1 MRTKESILAA
11 GMAAIVFLT
20 GLSLMSA
27 PAADKAAKPFS
38 LPKTAHLSLNALK
51 DKVKG
56 GWAGQTIGCTF
67 GGPTEFGYQGTII
80 HDYQPI
86 PWSDASIATAFKF
99 NPGLYDDVY
108 MDLTLVEIFKKE
120 GLDAPAASFAK
131 AFAGAEYPLWHAN
144 QMARYN
150 ILRGLLPP
158 LSGDWRNNPHA
169 DDIDFQIESDFAG
182 LMSPGLPNTAA
193 DICDKVGHIMN
204 FGDGWYGGV
213 YVAAMYSLAFVSS
226 DIEFIVEEAL
236 KTIPPETTFA
246 RTMSDVI
253 QGHGENP
260 ADWKTTWFRVLK
272 RWGDDVGC
280 PEGVFSSF
288 DIDAKMNCAWVVLG
302 LLYGGGD
309 FGRTIDISARC
320 GDDSDC
326 NPATAGGIL
335 GTMLGYEK
343 ISEAWKKGLADIDR
357 QPFPYTTLSLQD
369 VYRLSAEQALENIRR
384 NGGRVGANDVEL
396 AVQAP
401 KPVKTEVSFPG
412 HFPVEKRRL
421 GAELRDSASFAFD
434 GIGFAVNG
442 EALCGEGQ
450 KYVLKVEMTI
460 DGGKAAVWD
469 LPTEGLVR
477 NPTPFWAYSLR
488 SGRHEVRFKVLNP
501 EAKARVRLDD
511 VIIYSDAP
519 RGTKGVRQ

>member
-1 MRTKESILAA
+1 MRMKESMLAA
-11 GMAAIVFLT
+11 GLAAVVFLA
-20 GLSLMSA
+20 GLSLTSA
-27 PAADKAAKPFS
+27 PATDKAANLSS
-38 LPKTAHLSLNALK
+38 LPKTAHLTMDSLK

-67 GGPTEFGYQGTII
+67 GGPTEFRYQGTFI

-86 PWSDASIATAFKF
+86 SWSDSSISAAFKSD
-99 NPGLYDDVY
+99 PGLYDDVY
-108 MDLTLVEIFKKE
+108 MDLTFVEVFKKE

-131 AFAGAEYPLWHAN
+131 AFAGAKYPLWHAN

-150 ILRGLLPP
+150 ILRGLRPP

-213 YVAAMYSLAFVSS
+213 YVASMYSLAFVSS
-226 DIEFIVEEAL
+226 DIEFIVEAAL
-236 KTIPPETTFA
+236 KAIPSETTFA
-246 RTMSDVI
+246 RTMRDVI
-253 QGHGENP
+253 QGYHQNP
-260 ADWKTTWFRVLK
+260 SDWKATWFQVMK
-272 RWGDDVGC
+272 RWGEDVGC

-326 NPATAGGIL
+326 NPATAGGIM
-335 GTMLGYEK
+335 GAVLGYEK
-343 ISEAWKKGLADIDR
+343 IPEAWKKGLADIDR

-369 VYRLSAEQALENIRR
+369 VYRLSAEQALENVRR
-384 NGGRVGANDVEL
+384 NGGSAGATDVEL
-396 AVQAP
+396 AVQSP

-412 HFPVEKRRL
+412 HFPAEKRQL
-421 GAELRDSASFAFD
+421 GTELRDAASFAFD

-442 EALCGEGQ
+442 EALCAEGQ
-450 KYVLKVEMTI
+450 EYVLKVEMTI
-460 DGGKAAVWD
+460 DGGKASLWE
-469 LPTEGLVR
+469 LPTDVLTR
-477 NPTPFWAYSLR
+477 NPTPFWAYSLPR
-488 SGRHEVRFKVLNP
+488 GHHEVRVKVMNP
-501 EAKARVRLDD
+501 AANARVRLDD
-511 VIIYSDAP
+511 VVIYSDAAH
-519 RGTKGVRQ
+519 GTKGAR